1 VDNPVDNFV
10 NPLLTLL
17 NRLTTVR
24 ATGEPVAD
32 SAFVVGDDRI
42 IAHLQFARAVGS
54 RSIDPR
60 CRGADRE
67 DLIAWGL
74 VGLVQAARRYR
85 GDRGASFGAYAAR
98 RVRGQILDALRERDP
113 LTRSARRAFRAAQR
127 ATEDPGVAAPVP
139 GTASPPFV
147 EVSLDRIGDVAEVRP
162 PLERRDERWPMVASA
177 LRDLAPLER
186 RVLVLSYGRGLTL
199 REIGMEIGL
208 SESGV
213 CRLRARALARV
224 RSACAA

>member
-1 VDNPVDNFV
+1 M
-10 NPLLTLL
+10 
-17 NRLTTVR
+17 
-24 ATGEPVAD
+24 GE
-32 SAFVVGDDRI
+32 SAVPVGDDRI
-42 IAHLQFARAVGS
+42 IAHLQFARAVAS

-127 ATEDPGVAAPVP
+127 ASEDGGATVS
-139 GTASPPFV
+139 ASNPPYV
-147 EVSLDRIGDVAEVRP
+147 EVSLDRIGDVAETHRP
-162 PLERRDERWPMVASA
+162 PEHRDERWPVVAGA
-177 LRDLAPLER
+177 LRDLTPLER

-199 REIGMEIGL
+199 REIGGEIGL

-213 CRLRARALARV
+213 CRLRARALARM
-224 RSACAA
+224 RLACAA

>member
-1 VDNPVDNFV
+1 M
-10 NPLLTLL
+10 
-17 NRLTTVR
+17 
-24 ATGEPVAD
+24 AQAVAL
-32 SAFVVGDDRI
+32 ADDRI
-42 IAHLQFARAVGS
+42 IAHLQFARAVAG

-98 RVRGQILDALRERDP
+98 RVRGQVLDALRDRDP
-113 LTRSARRAFRAAQR
+113 LTRSARKAFRTAQHAA
-127 ATEDPGVAAPVP
+127 
-139 GTASPPFV
+139 
-147 EVSLDRIGDVAEVRP
+147 GDLPQPYIELS
-162 PLERRDERWPMVASA
+162 LERVGDLPSAHRESARLDARWPAVARA
-177 LRDLAPLER
+177 LRDLPALER

-199 REIGMEIGL
+199 REIGREIGL

-224 RSACAA
+224 RTACMA

>member
-1 VDNPVDNFV
+1 VKLAPRELKTPGTVESRIVD
-10 NPLLTLL
+10 
-17 NRLTTVR
+17 
-24 ATGEPVAD
+24 
-32 SAFVVGDDRI
+32 
-42 IAHLQFARAVGS
+42 HLQFARAVAS

-74 VGLVQAARRYR
+74 VGLVQAAHRYR

-127 ATEDPGVAAPVP
+127 ATEERGGAA
-139 GTASPPFV
+139 AAANPPYI
-147 EVSLDRIGDVAEVRP
+147 EVSLERIGDIAEVHP
-162 PLERRDERWPMVASA
+162 APEHRDERWPLVANA
-177 LRDLAPLER
+177 LRDLGPLER

-199 REIGMEIGL
+199 REIGSEVGL

-224 RSACAA
+224 RTACAA

>member
-1 VDNPVDNFV
+1 MPGGTINMNQPNVD
-10 NPLLTLL
+10 
-17 NRLTTVR
+17 
-24 ATGEPVAD
+24 E
-32 SAFVVGDDRI
+32 RI
-42 IAHLQFARAVGS
+42 IAHLGFARAVAS
-54 RSIDPR
+54 RAIDPR

-67 DLIAWGL
+67 DLIADGVL
-74 VGLVQAARRYR
+74 GLVQAARRYR

-127 ATEDPGVAAPVP
+127 ASEDGGVASPAAPP
-139 GTASPPFV
+139 YV
-147 EVSLDRIGDVAEVRP
+147 EVSLDRIGDVAEVHRAP
-162 PLERRDERWPMVASA
+162 EHRDERWPQVASA
-177 LRDLAPLER
+177 LRDLTPLER

-199 REIGMEIGL
+199 REIGGEIGL

>member
-1 VDNPVDNFV
+1 V
-10 NPLLTLL
+10 NNTPGAATEP
-17 NRLTTVR
+17 NTVEAR
-24 ATGEPVAD
+24 I
-32 SAFVVGDDRI
+32 VG
-42 IAHLQFARAVGS
+42 HLSYARAVAS
-54 RSIDPR
+54 RAIDPR

-67 DLIAWGL
+67 DLVAWGI

-85 GDRGASFGAYAAR
+85 GDRGASFGAYAAQ

-127 ATEDPGVAAPVP
+127 AGEDGGGAAN
-139 GTASPPFV
+139 PPYV
-147 EVSLDRIGDVAEVRP
+147 EVSLDRIGEVAEVHRAP
-162 PLERRDERWPMVASA
+162 EHRDERWPLVASA
-177 LRDLAPLER
+177 LRDLTPLER

-199 REIGMEIGL
+199 REIGGEVGL

-224 RSACAA
+224 RLACAA

>member
-1 VDNPVDNFV
+1 
-10 NPLLTLL
+10 
-17 NRLTTVR
+17 
-24 ATGEPVAD
+24 VAD
-32 SAFVVGDDRI
+32 SALTVGDDRI
-42 IAHLQFARAVGS
+42 IAHLQFARAVAS

-113 LTRSARRAFRAAQR
+113 LTRSARRAYRAAQR
-127 ATEDPGVAAPVP
+127 AGEEGGTSAP
-139 GTASPPFV
+139 ANPPYV
-147 EVSLDRIGDVAEVRP
+147 EVSLDRIGDVPEVHRAP
-162 PLERRDERWPMVASA
+162 EHRDERWPIVASA

-199 REIGMEIGL
+199 REIGSEIGL

-224 RSACAA
+224 RTACAA

>member
-1 VDNPVDNFV
+1 
-10 NPLLTLL
+10 
-17 NRLTTVR
+17 
-24 ATGEPVAD
+24 VAD
-32 SAFVVGDDRI
+32 SALAVGDDRI
-42 IAHLQFARAVGS
+42 IAHLQFARAVAS

-127 ATEDPGVAAPVP
+127 ASEDGGGVASAA
-139 GTASPPFV
+139 TPPYV
-147 EVSLDRIGDVAEVRP
+147 EVSLDRIGDVAEVHRAP
-162 PLERRDERWPMVASA
+162 EHRDERWPVVAGA
-177 LRDLAPLER
+177 LRDLTPLER

-199 REIGMEIGL
+199 REIGGEVGL

-224 RSACAA
+224 RSLCAA

>member
-1 VDNPVDNFV
+1 VELAPRELKTPGTFESRIVD
-10 NPLLTLL
+10 
-17 NRLTTVR
+17 
-24 ATGEPVAD
+24 
-32 SAFVVGDDRI
+32 
-42 IAHLQFARAVGS
+42 HLQFARAVAS

-74 VGLVQAARRYR
+74 VGLVQAAHRYR

-127 ATEDPGVAAPVP
+127 ASEDGGAA
-139 GTASPPFV
+139 ASAANPPYV
-147 EVSLDRIGDVAEVRP
+147 EISLERIGDVAEVHRP
-162 PLERRDERWPMVASA
+162 PEHRDERWPVVASA
-177 LRDLAPLER
+177 LRDLTPLER

-199 REIGMEIGL
+199 REIGSEVGL

-224 RSACAA
+224 RTACAA

>member
-1 VDNPVDNFV
+1 MAEPA
-10 NPLLTLL
+10 
-17 NRLTTVR
+17 VR
-24 ATGEPVAD
+24 
-32 SAFVVGDDRI
+32 DDRI
-42 IAHLQFARAVGS
+42 MAHLRFARAVAA

-98 RVRGQILDALRERDP
+98 RVRGQVLDALRDRDP
-113 LTRSARRAFRAAQR
+113 LTRSARRAFRSAQR
-127 ATEDPGVAAPVP
+127 ATEDVP
-139 GTASPPFV
+139 PPYV
-147 EVSLDRIGDVAEVRP
+147 EVSLERIGDIAEVRRDP
-162 PLERRDERWPMVASA
+162 AYRDERWSEVAHA
-177 LRDLAPLER
+177 LRDLPPLER

-199 REIGMEIGL
+199 REIGREIGL

-213 CRLRARALARV
+213 CRLRARALQRI
-224 RSACAA
+224 RSACVR

>member
-1 VDNPVDNFV
+1 
-10 NPLLTLL
+10 LTPWQ
-17 NRLTTVR
+17 RLSTVG
-24 ATGEPVAD
+24 ATGERIAE
-32 SAFVVGDDRI
+32 SAVGDDRI
-42 IAHLQFARAVGS
+42 IAHLQFARAVAS

-98 RVRGQILDALRERDP
+98 RVRGQVLDALRERDP
-113 LTRSARRAFRAAQR
+113 LTRSARRAFRSAQR
-127 ATEDPGVAAPVP
+127 ASEDL
-139 GTASPPFV
+139 PPPYV
-147 EVSLDRIGDVAEVRP
+147 EISLDRIGDIAQRQRRP
-162 PLERRDERWPMVASA
+162 EPRDERWPLVARA
-177 LRDLAPLER
+177 LRDLPPVER

-199 REIGMEIGL
+199 REIGREIGL

-213 CRLRARALARV
+213 CRLRARALERV
-224 RSACAA
+224 RSTWADGASGMGDRAPQR

>member
-1 VDNPVDNFV
+1 LVDNFV
-10 NPLLTLL
+10 NPLLTPCGGLI
-17 NRLTTVR
+17 TVR
-24 ATGEPVAD
+24 AAGEVRVAE
-32 SAFVVGDDRI
+32 SALPVGDDRI
-42 IAHLQFARAVGS
+42 IAHLQFARAVAS

-67 DLIAWGL
+67 DLVAWGV

-113 LTRSARRAFRAAQR
+113 LTRSARRAFRAAQQAGDDR
-127 ATEDPGVAAPVP
+127 GAVP
-139 GTASPPFV
+139 PYV
-147 EVSLDRIGDVAEVRP
+147 EVSLDRIGDVPEVHRAP
-162 PLERRDERWPMVASA
+162 DRLDERWPRVASA

-199 REIGMEIGL
+199 REIGAEVGL

>member
-1 VDNPVDNFV
+1 LVDNFV
-10 NPLLTLL
+10 NLLLTPQGS
-17 NRLTTVR
+17 LTTVR
-24 ATGEPVAD
+24 AAGEVLMGD
-32 SAFVVGDDRI
+32 SAVPVGDDRI
-42 IAHLQFARAVGS
+42 IAHLQYARAVAS
-54 RSIDPR
+54 RAIDPR

-67 DLIAWGL
+67 DLVAWGV

-113 LTRSARRAFRAAQR
+113 LTRTARRAFRAAQR
-127 ATEDPGVAAPVP
+127 ASEDGGAAAAAPP
-139 GTASPPFV
+139 YV
-147 EVSLDRIGDVAEVRP
+147 EISLDRIGDVAEVQRAP
-162 PLERRDERWPMVASA
+162 GRQDERWPIVASA
-177 LRDLAPLER
+177 LRDLTPIER

-199 REIGMEIGL
+199 REIGGEVGL

>member
-1 VDNPVDNFV
+1 M
-10 NPLLTLL
+10 
-17 NRLTTVR
+17 
-24 ATGEPVAD
+24 AD
-32 SAFVVGDDRI
+32 SALLVGDDRI
-42 IAHLQFARAVGS
+42 IAHLQFARAVAS

-127 ATEDPGVAAPVP
+127 ASEDRGLAGSAE
-139 GTASPPFV
+139 SPPYT
-147 EVSLDRIGDVAEVRP
+147 EVSLDRIGDVAEVHRAP
-162 PLERRDERWPMVASA
+162 GRRDGRWPLVAGA
-177 LRDLAPLER
+177 LRDLPPLER

-199 REIGMEIGL
+199 REIGSEIGL

>member
-1 VDNPVDNFV
+1 MVHNRVV
-10 NPLLTLL
+10 LPLTFSEGLP
-17 NRLTTVR
+17 
-24 ATGEPVAD
+24 GFAD
-32 SAFVVGDDRI
+32 GRGDDTGTSRGDVGERI
-42 IAHLQFARAVGS
+42 IAHLAFARAVAA

-67 DLIAWGL
+67 DLIAWGIL
-74 VGLVQAARRYR
+74 GLVQAARRYR

-127 ATEDPGVAAPVP
+127 AGDDRGA
-139 GTASPPFV
+139 GSPPYV
-147 EVSLDRIGDVAEVRP
+147 EVSLDRIGDVPEVQRAP
-162 PLERRDERWPMVASA
+162 GRQDERWPQVASA
-177 LRDLAPLER
+177 LRDLPPLER

-199 REIGMEIGL
+199 REIGGEVGL

-224 RSACAA
+224 RLACAA